1 MDASSLPMDEDNGMQ
16 SSAAGSSHSSTTK
29 PLTSMFVESDQWAGM
44 YEGELVGNKPHG
56 FGILKMGSHRDNL
69 YKGNEDKLSV
79 SLIANMCLGICPQ
92 VNSPMAC
99 AMAMAFTNQRAA
111 RFTRDNGF
119 VTKSIEKVLTR
130 IMCAVI

>member
-44 YEGELVGNKPHG
+44 YEGEHVGTKPHG
-56 FGILKMGSHRDNL
+56 FGILKMGSQRDNL
-69 YKGNEDKLSV
+69 YKGSEDKLSV

-119 VTKSIEKVLTR
+119 VTKSMEKVLTR